1 MQGKLLQGV
10 FMALNHL
17 QKVYIPKDVRS
28 NQYITAEILVTD
40 ALLAHYP
47 DYKTCYQTLSRT
59 IFKLAEQHEIN
70 NVHVI
75 TNDKLPVV
83 RFHTEAYAFP
93 TAEQIIFF
101 YNPKFHEAQTLHT
114 KDDYRARKI
123 RIVFLATGEDIRSN
137 SANFHIKV
145 QSFLSRLMPLLPEN
159 SLKVKVRDHQ
169 HLSYDLFAKAKGNK
183 ESYGYKLRSIS
194 NRYQARE
201 CPLPEG
207 HGSLCYV
214 TVKLPLGRKL
224 KNALLAADTDD
235 FTPLYQK
242 LEDSFIA
249 ATKAKQL
256 KHVAMVA
263 NGLTPLV
270 RNSKYD
276 QVDGTDEVQML
287 GFAPHVEEQQ
297 YVRHWDGSRLVDMV
311 SLTIAAEVK
320 DTKDGGL
327 GRYLNRV
334 EEALKDFISEFE
346 FDKSRE
352 DLIVRFHQHIS
363 YQAPAQLLGQ

>member
-1 MQGKLLQGV
+1 MSLSHQ
-10 FMALNHL
+10 
-17 QKVYIPKDVRS
+17 QKVYIPKSVRA
-28 NQYITAEILVTD
+28 NQYITAEIKVTD

-47 DYKTCYQTLSRT
+47 DYKTCYQTLSRS
-59 IFKLAEQHEIN
+59 IFNLANQEELY

-83 RFHTEAYAFP
+83 RFHSEAYCFP

-101 YNPKFHEAQTLHT
+101 YNPEYHEAQSLHS

-123 RIVFLATGEDIRSN
+123 RIVFLATGDEIRSN
-137 SANFHIKV
+137 SANLHIKV
-145 QSFLSRLMPLLPEN
+145 QSFLAKLMPQLPEKD
-159 SLKVKVRDHQ
+159 LTIKIRDHQ

-194 NRYQARE
+194 DRYRSRQ

-214 TVKLPLGRKL
+214 TVKLPLSRKL
-224 KNALLAADTDD
+224 KLAILPEHTND

-242 LEDSFIA
+242 LEDAFVQA
-249 ATKAKQL
+249 ASAKQL
-256 KHVAMVA
+256 KQIAMVA

-270 RNSKYD
+270 RNSKFD

-287 GFAPHVEEQQ
+287 GFDPNIEDQQ
-297 YVRHWDGSRLVDMV
+297 FICHWDGNHLVEMV
-311 SLTIAAEVK
+311 SFTIAAGVN
-320 DTKDGGL
+320 DSKDGAL

-334 EEALKDFISEFE
+334 EDALRSFASELAL
-346 FDKSRE
+346 DKSRE

-363 YQAPAQLLGQ
+363 YQAPQQLLS

>member
-1 MQGKLLQGV
+1 MSRSHQ
-10 FMALNHL
+10 

-28 NQYITAEILVTD
+28 NQFITAEIKVTD

-47 DYKTCYQTLSRT
+47 DFKTCYQTLSRL
-59 IFKLAEQHEIN
+59 IFQLGVQEELYNI
-70 NVHVI
+70 HVI

-83 RFHTEAYAFP
+83 RFHTEAYCFP
-93 TAEQIIFF
+93 TAEQIVLF
-101 YNPKFHEAQTLHT
+101 YNPDYHEAQRLHSQ
-114 KDDYRARKI
+114 DDYRARKI
-123 RIVFLATGEDIRSN
+123 RIVCLATGEDIRAN

-145 QSFLSRLMPLLPEN
+145 QSFLAKLMPQLPETD
-159 SLKVKVRDHQ
+159 LTVKIRDHQ

-194 NRYQARE
+194 ERYRART
-201 CPLPEG
+201 CQLPEG

-214 TVKLPLGRKL
+214 TVKLPLSRKL
-224 KNALLAADTDD
+224 KQGLLPENTDD
-235 FTPLYQK
+235 FTPMYQK
-242 LEDSFIA
+242 LEDAFIQA
-249 ATKAKQL
+249 ASAKQL
-256 KHVAMVA
+256 NRIAMVA

-287 GFAPHVEEQQ
+287 GFDPNIDEQQ
-297 YVRHWDGSRLVDMV
+297 FISHWNGDRLVETV
-311 SLTIAAEVK
+311 SFTIAAAESDSK
-320 DTKDGGL
+320 EGGL

-334 EEALKDFISEFE
+334 EEALKSFTSELE
-346 FDKSRE
+346 LDRARE

-363 YQAPAQLLGQ
+363 YHSVK

>member
-1 MQGKLLQGV
+1 
-10 FMALNHL
+10 MALSHQ

-28 NQYITAEILVTD
+28 NQYISAEIIVTD
-40 ALLAHYP
+40 ELLAHYP

-59 IFKLAEQHEIN
+59 IFNLGEQQEIYN
-70 NVHVI
+70 LHVI

-83 RFHTEAYAFP
+83 RFHTEAYSFP

-101 YNPKFHEAQTLHT
+101 YNPEYHEAQTLHS

-145 QSFLSRLMPLLPEN
+145 QSFLAKLMPLLPEKQ
-159 SLKVKVRDHQ
+159 LRVKVRDHQ

-214 TVKLPLGRKL
+214 TVKLPLSRKL
-224 KNALLAADTDD
+224 KNALLPADTND

-242 LEDSFIA
+242 LEEGFVE
-249 ATKAKQL
+249 ATAGKQL
-256 KHVAMVA
+256 KHIAMVA

-270 RNSKYD
+270 RNSKFD

-287 GFAPHVEEQQ
+287 GFDPNVEQQ
-297 YVRHWDGSRLVDMV
+297 QFIRHWDGDRLVETV
-311 SLTIAAEVK
+311 SFTIAAE
-320 DTKDGGL
+320 TKDSKEGGL

-334 EEALKDFISEFE
+334 EEALKSFTAGLE

-363 YQAPAQLLGQ
+363 YQAPDQLLDK

>member
-1 MQGKLLQGV
+1 MSLSHQ
-10 FMALNHL
+10 

-28 NQYITAEILVTD
+28 NQYITAEIKVTD

-47 DYKTCYQTLSRT
+47 DHNTCYQTLSHA
-59 IFKLAEQHEIN
+59 IFNLAEQEELY

-83 RFHTEAYAFP
+83 RFHTEAYCFP

-101 YNPKFHEAQTLHT
+101 YNPEYHEAQSLHS

-123 RIVFLATGEDIRSN
+123 RIVFLATGEDIRIN

-145 QSFLSRLMPLLPEN
+145 QSFLTKLMPQLPEKD
-159 SLKVKVRDHQ
+159 LTIKIRDHQ
-169 HLSYDLFAKAKGNK
+169 HLSYDLFAKAKGSK

-194 NRYQARE
+194 DRYKARK

-214 TVKLPLGRKL
+214 TVKLPLSRKL
-224 KNALLAADTDD
+224 KQAILPEHTND

-242 LEDSFIA
+242 LEDTFIQ
-249 ATKAKQL
+249 ATSAKQL
-256 KHVAMVA
+256 KQIAMVA

-270 RNSKYD
+270 RNSKYE
-276 QVDGTDEVQML
+276 QVEGTDEVQML
-287 GFAPHVEEQQ
+287 GFDPNVEEQQ
-297 YVRHWDGSRLVDMV
+297 FIRHWDGNHLVETV
-311 SLTIAAEVK
+311 NFTIAAGVK
-320 DTKDGGL
+320 DCKDGGL
-327 GRYLNRV
+327 GRFLNRV
-334 EEALKDFISEFE
+334 EDALKSLTSELGL
-346 FDKSRE
+346 DKSRE
-352 DLIVRFHQHIS
+352 ELIVRFHQHIS
-363 YQAPAQLLGQ
+363 YQIPAQLVN

>member
-1 MQGKLLQGV
+1 
-10 FMALNHL
+10 MALSHQ

-28 NQYITAEILVTD
+28 NQYITAEIIVTD

-59 IFKLAEQHEIN
+59 IFNLAEQEELYN
-70 NVHVI
+70 LHVI

-83 RFHTEAYAFP
+83 RFHTEAYCFP

-101 YNPKFHEAQTLHT
+101 YNPEYHEAQSLHS

-137 SANFHIKV
+137 SASFHIKV
-145 QSFLSRLMPLLPEN
+145 QSFLAKLMPLLPEKD
-159 SLKVKVRDHQ
+159 LTIKIRDHQ

-194 NRYQARE
+194 DRYKARN

-214 TVKLPLGRKL
+214 TVNLSLSRKL
-224 KNALLAADTDD
+224 KQALLPAHTND

-242 LEDSFIA
+242 LEDAFIQ
-249 ATKAKQL
+249 ATSAKQL
-256 KHVAMVA
+256 KRIAMVA

-276 QVDGTDEVQML
+276 QVDSTDEVQMI
-287 GFAPHVEEQQ
+287 GFDPNIEEQQ
-297 YVRHWDGSRLVDMV
+297 QFIRHWDGNHLVEMV
-311 SLTIAAEVK
+311 SFTIATGEK
-320 DTKDGGL
+320 DAKDGGL

-334 EEALKDFISEFE
+334 EDALKSLTSELAL
-346 FDKSRE
+346 DKSRE

-363 YQAPAQLLGQ
+363 YQTPEQVINKK